1 MRTSLTLGILF
12 IFILCFPVF
21 AQPGIAEMQQAR
33 HDLIST
39 YFSAF
44 DCALVLATLLG
55 LCGAVS
61 VYKNWQ
67 DGKHHIDVAVSGWF
81 YAALFVLLSG
91 VFLRALFGI

>member
-1 MRTSLTLGILF
+1 MRYSLFLGILF
-12 IFILCFPVF
+12 LLITCLPVV
-21 AQPGIAEMQQAR
+21 AQPGITEMQQAR
-33 HDLIST
+33 QELVST

>member
-1 MRTSLTLGILF
+1 MKFLITLGLLLQGIAAT
-12 IFILCFPVF
+12 

-33 HDLIST
+33 QELVST

-44 DCALVLATLLG
+44 DCALVIATLLG

-61 VYKNWQ
+61 VYKNLQ
-67 DGKHHIDVAVSGWF
+67 EGKHHVDAAVAGWF

>member
-1 MRTSLTLGILF
+1 MKFLLTITILTGSF
-12 IFILCFPVF
+12 SVW

-33 HDLIST
+33 QELVST

-44 DCALVLATLLG
+44 DCALVLSTLLG
-55 LCGAVS
+55 LCGAVT

>member
-1 MRTSLTLGILF
+1 MMRFLLTLALLLSGVSLI
-12 IFILCFPVF
+12 

-33 HDLIST
+33 QELVST

-44 DCALVLATLLG
+44 DCALVITTLLG

-67 DGKHHIDVAVSGWF
+67 DGKHHVDVAVAGWF
-81 YAALFVLLSG
+81 YAAFFVLLSG